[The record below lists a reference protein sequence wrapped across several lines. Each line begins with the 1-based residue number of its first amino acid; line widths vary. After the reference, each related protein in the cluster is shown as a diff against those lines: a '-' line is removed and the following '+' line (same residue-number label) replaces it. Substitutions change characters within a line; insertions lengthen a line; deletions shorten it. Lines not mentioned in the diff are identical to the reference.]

1 MLGSLGWTLQLLAL
15 VIVGSALLLGL
26 AYDEI
31 RMELAVAAAGGG
43 LFLLGRWL
51 QARENR

>member
-1 MLGSLGWTLQLLAL
+1 VLGSLGWTLQLLAL

-31 RMELAVAAAGGG
+31 RMELAVAAVGGG

-51 QARENR
+51 QTRENR